1 MFPELHKW
9 CVVSVI
15 DSSSLWAHGLLYQ
28 FPTCL
33 FCKLCVVPLHTVR
46 TYAFLLP
53 HIRPLLTHAASILNL
68 EYDHNLNLHR
78 CGLLPCTVC
87 FTTLACHIPYLDLT
101 LSPFAVL
108 QIHVLSP
115 TMNVLRSIPGM
126 DKVLPDSSST
136 HRYENAKLVSW
147 EDFLQGMGTGDIL
160 MHHGTGTNSRMMQK
174 GMQCYYS
181 HTCMVT
187 RNPPED
193 VMALYEVKERC
204 ETGCYIWELTSQE
217 AEHCRLIP
225 FLPWLKHERTRNNEE
240 YMLMWRKMNGLG
252 RYSILQTGPKV
263 IKFKTYMFMS
273 HQEPADSGP

>member
-1 MFPELHKW
+1 
-9 CVVSVI
+9 
-15 DSSSLWAHGLLYQ
+15 
-28 FPTCL
+28 
-33 FCKLCVVPLHTVR
+33 
-46 TYAFLLP
+46 
-53 HIRPLLTHAASILNL
+53 
-68 EYDHNLNLHR
+68 
-78 CGLLPCTVC
+78 
-87 FTTLACHIPYLDLT
+87 
-101 LSPFAVL
+101 
-108 QIHVLSP
+108 
-115 TMNVLRSIPGM
+115 M

-252 RYSILQTGPKV
+252 SREEQLWDAIRKDRSIPYEKHMSQM
-263 IKFKTYMFMS
+263 FKALGEFNKHEHIESAFCSEVVAYAYKQS
-273 HQEPADSGP
+273 GVLSPQENASNYTTREFSAFYAKNDINEKMINGVRLDPERRVDLPSLKKSA